1 MNYVDPTGHETGSY
15 CDRGYCDDNGDI
27 IMAGNGNDNSRPT
40 LGGGLGGNQGADVIS
55 DLITGMSS
63 SQEMCESV
71 LSGAPLLCNPNNIRS
86 AASSFSSTAQS
97 IVSFPG
103 PLDYP
108 SMLFEVSNTRGWT
121 RRAIPGVLGA
131 AFDFTGQRM
140 IDENMGFSPLEAN
153 ARALAVVGEGIIIDF
168 ASLSA
173 SGLSA
178 VGSIETGLGVVVVMI
193 SIYIGSNITLSSGAD
208 TLNSEIFFPLI
219 HELTN

>member
-1 MNYVDPTGHETGSY
+1 MNYVDPTGYESGSY
-15 CDRGYCDDNGDI
+15 CDRGYCNDNGDV
-27 IMAGNGNDNSRPT
+27 IMADGGNNNSRPA
-40 LGGGLGGNQGADVIS
+40 LGGGLGNNQDADVIS
-55 DLITGMSS
+55 DLITGIPS

-86 AASSFSSTAQS
+86 AASSFGSTTES
-97 IVSFPG
+97 FVSFPG

-153 ARALAVVGEGIIIDF
+153 VRALAVVGEGIIIDYV
-168 ASLSA
+168 SLSA

-178 VGSIETGLGVVVVMI
+178 VGSIEAGPGVVVVMI
-193 SIYIGSNITLSSGAD
+193 SVYIGSNITLSSGAN